1 MTESGGSGVTT
12 EGSSTT
18 AEDSVLATMSR
29 LLQAQTDALTAQ
41 TRAAAAHHLPPLK
54 PFTGEG
60 QQSRDDS
67 FDQWLER
74 FEERACLVGWS
85 KSQQLHQLKLLLE
98 ETALRAFRMFP
109 EADREDYDKAKS
121 ALKSRFRAVDIEE
134 LRGLEFHHKVQS
146 DETVEELGMELQRLG
161 NKAFPSIRGRELDR
175 LLKGRFFQALHV
187 RWQRKLGA
195 PKTDETFKELYDR
208 ARMLEQREKQYAVS
222 AATRDASGDGPKR
235 SEKFTRQRS
244 GHSGGGQ
251 KRPPKPSSGSAGQS
265 QGTSSASPPWTLPT
279 RVCYTCQPGH
289 FSRECPQRAKHPEA
303 SGRTQGATPS
313 SRTATLEPKSAS
325 VESASSSE
333 LSTPQL
339 QKLLAQR
346 LVDEEQTLMMGDANT
361 VTTGVETA
369 TSQAVGPTLCMPV
382 NVGGVTVEAFV
393 DTGSQSTI
401 ISRAMLHE
409 IARHWKSQGQPL
421 PVLEEPTVRLFGKDG
436 RGGGRELVITA
447 QLQIPIEADGE
458 STVVPVFVQPE
469 SAQQCLLGMNVLPA
483 LGLTMCRA
491 NGEPLITRVGDDSV
505 VSYVRLVQ
513 SSTVP
518 SLKGCFLRVEVADAL
533 PKLGGG
539 DCPPV
544 LFEPCKDVLE
554 PMGLCMLESLVA
566 VDGEGFA
573 LVPVEN
579 CGGEGVHL
587 GEGMEVGTVRCV
599 EKVIEDVC
607 GFVGDGGRR
616 CG

>member
-1 MTESGGSGVTT
+1 MGGSAAHSGVTTGSDSDESDTGLPTTGTALISGTATGVGATPVASTATGVGATPVGATPAAGTATGVGATPAAGTATGVGATPVAGTATGVGATPVAGTATGVGATPVAGTATGGGAAATGAVTTGAESGGAAVGSSPTVTESEGVTT

-29 LLQAQTDALTAQ
+29 LLQAQRDALTAQ

-265 QGTSSASPPWTLPT
+265 QGTSSASPPRTLPT
-279 RVCYTCQPGH
+279 RVCYTRDISHENAHSEPSTQKPLDGLK
-289 FSRECPQRAKHPEA
+289 EQLLHPA
-303 SGRTQGATPS
+303 
-313 SRTATLEPKSAS
+313 
-325 VESASSSE
+325 
-333 LSTPQL
+333 
-339 QKLLAQR
+339 LL
-346 LVDEEQTLMMGDANT
+346 
-361 VTTGVETA
+361 
-369 TSQAVGPTLCMPV
+369 
-382 NVGGVTVEAFV
+382 
-393 DTGSQSTI
+393 
-401 ISRAMLHE
+401 
-409 IARHWKSQGQPL
+409 HWNPRV
-421 PVLEEPTVRLFGKDG
+421 PVL
-436 RGGGRELVITA
+436 
-447 QLQIPIEADGE
+447 
-458 STVVPVFVQPE
+458 S
-469 SAQQCLLGMNVLPA
+469 LLH
-483 LGLTMCRA
+483 RA
-491 NGEPLITRVGDDSV
+491 S
-505 VSYVRLVQ
+505 
-513 SSTVP
+513 
-518 SLKGCFLRVEVADAL
+518 
-533 PKLGGG
+533 
-539 DCPPV
+539 CPPHSYRSCW
-544 LFEPCKDVLE
+544 PNGWWTRSR
-554 PMGLCMLESLVA
+554 P
-566 VDGEGFA
+566 
-573 LVPVEN
+573 
-579 CGGEGVHL
+579 
-587 GEGMEVGTVRCV
+587 
-599 EKVIEDVC
+599 
-607 GFVGDGGRR
+607 
-616 CG
+616 